1 MAHVSTESYTSEVL
15 DLGYNVGLLK
25 EREMMNNKYKKRR
38 RK

>member
-1 MAHVSTESYTSEVL
+1 MNYKRKSKENESSI
-15 DLGYNVGLLK
+15 GVGLLK